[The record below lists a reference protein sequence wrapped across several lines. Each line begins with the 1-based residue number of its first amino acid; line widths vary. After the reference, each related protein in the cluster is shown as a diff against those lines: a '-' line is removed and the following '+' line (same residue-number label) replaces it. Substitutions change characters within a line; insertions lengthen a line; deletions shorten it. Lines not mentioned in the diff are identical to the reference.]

1 MFVPKSDWLVSQYNR
16 PRLFLNLVGLYSQN
30 ETEYRNGK
38 SPDDDASYS
47 NTIRAAMMASPD
59 DDLDERRQCRKLT
72 ASFVGAALSSGRSSR
87 RSVTAL
93 WLVPTI
99 RPANSAIIIARQ
111 GIWSVSGVSSPETL
125 Y

>member
-30 ETEYRNGK
+30 ETEYGNGK

-59 DDLDERRQCRKLT
+59 GDLTRG
-72 ASFVGAALSSGRSSR
+72 ASVVSLRLASWVLPYLVVEVVGA
-87 RSVTAL
+87 
-93 WLVPTI
+93 P
-99 RPANSAIIIARQ
+99 
-111 GIWSVSGVSSPETL
+111 
-125 Y
+125 